1 MRRAHQVIRSHTHF
15 FVITTLLIIVMT
27 FPTIVF
33 VFRTDEF
40 RLPTGNSTDVFI
52 HIWDIWYGKQ
62 ILSGQADRFYTDLLF
77 YPEGVSLVYH
87 PIYGFPLNIALQSAL
102 QSLMPVSNAFS
113 LTYLLV
119 VFSNASAAYIYALW
133 LFEDRWIALFGALVF
148 GLQPHSLTLPNF
160 LHGSTIVTI
169 PLTFYCLHRGIRERS
184 TLRIVLAGLL
194 AGLTATISLYTFAC
208 LILTLAA
215 GVCAFAVSRWRDRRF
230 WLNIGLLAIIAAV
243 SSFSAIYPV
252 LADSQSLDAAIA
264 WHGSERSVDFLS
276 AIINRDNPFIG
287 AFLVSIFNTPA
298 EAEIVGTGYLGYLPL
313 VLIGSGLLSKT
324 VRRKMLPWLIL
335 FLGFYTLTLGS
346 TLSVNGV
353 NLPEILLPKHF
364 LNEIVPVIFKAFSET
379 RIFQIGVLLPLS
391 VLACYGLAGLRE
403 ARPIAGRSWFILLL
417 LVLLAVEYYIPTR
430 ERVIIDD
437 QIAYNDWLADEDI
450 EIRLINL
457 PMGRNNSKLYNLYQS
472 FNGYP
477 QVEGAISRTPDE
489 AFNYIRS
496 NFILGAWYKSE
507 PVSCLAE
514 TKVSY
519 LSALDRLEAD
529 GFTHVVF
536 HRHVGKNESRV
547 PIVASLAKA
556 VPAYEDDAVSIFRIH
571 DLRDSCPM

>member
-1 MRRAHQVIRSHTHF
+1 MTRRASPLKICCPRQISGSARKLKTSLRALYTLRSEFWFPRSIAAGIISKAYMTPAERQCERPSAGGVKHAKRKAEGQQNQFIELSPDAPLWYIPISSKSVLNCEVNMRRAHQVIRSHSHF

-27 FPTIVF
+27 FPTIAYVF
-33 VFRTDEF
+33 QTDEF

-77 YPEGVSLVYH
+77 YPEGVSLVHH

-119 VFSNASAAYIYALW
+119 VFANASAAYIYALW

-160 LHGSTIVTI
+160 LPGSTVMTI
-169 PLTFYCLHRGIRERS
+169 PLTFYCLHRGIRERNY
-184 TLRIVLAGLL
+184 LRIVLAGLL
-194 AGLTATISLYTFAC
+194 TGLTATISLYTFAC
-208 LILTLAA
+208 LVLTLAA
-215 GVCAFAVSRWRDRRF
+215 GVCAFAVCRWRDRRF

-243 SSFSAIYPV
+243 SSFSAVYPV

-264 WHGSERSVDFLS
+264 WHGSERSVDVLA
-276 AIINRDNPFIG
+276 AIVNRDNPFIG
-287 AFLVSIFNTPA
+287 AFLVSIFNTLA

-313 VLIGSGLLSKT
+313 VLIGIGLLSKT

-364 LNEIVPVIFKAFSET
+364 LNEIVPVFFKAFSET

-417 LVLLAVEYYIPTR
+417 TRPAWLLEYYIPTR

-437 QIAYNDWLADEDI
+437 QIAYNDWLADEDT
-450 EIRLINL
+450 
-457 PMGRNNSKLYNLYQS
+457 RNSIDQ
-472 FNGYP
+472 P
-477 QVEGAISRTPDE
+477 
-489 AFNYIRS
+489 
-496 NFILGAWYKSE
+496 
-507 PVSCLAE
+507 
-514 TKVSY
+514 
-519 LSALDRLEAD
+519 AD
-529 GFTHVVF
+529 G
-536 HRHVGKNESRV
+536 
-547 PIVASLAKA
+547 AQ
-556 VPAYEDDAVSIFRIH
+556 
-571 DLRDSCPM
+571 